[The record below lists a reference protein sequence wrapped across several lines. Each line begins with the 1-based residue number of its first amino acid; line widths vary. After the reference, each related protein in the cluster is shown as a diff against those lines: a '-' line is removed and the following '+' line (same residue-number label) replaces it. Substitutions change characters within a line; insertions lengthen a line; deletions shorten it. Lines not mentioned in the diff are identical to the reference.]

1 MFALLAVYTNGVLLK
16 KKKEDSIINLESNG
30 IFIFSSDSLEMR
42 KF

>member
-16 KKKEDSIINLESNG
+16 KKEDSNLNLESNG